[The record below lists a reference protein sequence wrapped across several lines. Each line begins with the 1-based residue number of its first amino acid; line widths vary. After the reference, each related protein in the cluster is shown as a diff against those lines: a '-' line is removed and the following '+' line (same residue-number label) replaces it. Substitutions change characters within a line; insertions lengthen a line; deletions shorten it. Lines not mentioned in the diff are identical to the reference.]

1 MKVNRRGMLIG
12 ATASLAAVRGAQAAL
27 PSQRWSQEVDVVV
40 VGAGAA
46 GFTTAIVAREAGAS
60 VALLEVQ
67 PHIGGHAIISGGNV
81 ALGGGTSQQQHYGI
95 EDSPDLLFRDL
106 TDWAAVNTNGVSDYR
121 YNDREIV
128 RAYADHSAPTFEW
141 LKAHGVV
148 FVDRA
153 PDPNGGIS
161 VGNSAPRE
169 HHAAPMD
176 WLIVQSGRRAPP
188 EARTS
193 TSSGAGLMWP
203 LDAAAR
209 KAGVQILLEH
219 RMVELLREQPRSGR
233 ITGVMARH
241 DGRDVTIRA
250 RKAVMLA
257 TGGSTGNVNFRR
269 MIDPRLTE
277 EYCGLAGLPWS
288 DQDASGEL
296 AAMAIGASLWGLA
309 GQAGEYGW
317 TLTKAG
323 RIGTQ
328 HGYGNVTWTPEC
340 AVFDRVR
347 ATGLRVR
354 DWQNVVLVNML
365 GARFHDETAAG
376 YPYDNYGTIK
386 DHVPYAASSAVPRD
400 YRAANFLNAALAG
413 FADGHNGGG
422 PIWALFDADAAARE
436 GWNCNPPWVD
446 TKAGFF
452 FQADTLRELAAR
464 ILMPY
469 QRRPMPPAALEAT
482 VTRYNGFVDAGRDTD
497 FGKPAPKFRIER
509 PPFYAAWSTP
519 VVHDTRSGLRIDA
532 RCRVLDLE
540 GELIPGLYSGGE
552 TAGGFSAHGLA
563 RALCQGYIAGRDIA
577 TLRT

>member
-188 EARTS
+188 EARPS

-269 MIDPRLTE
+269 MIDP
-277 EYCGLAGLPWS
+277 
-288 DQDASGEL
+288 
-296 AAMAIGASLWGLA
+296 
-309 GQAGEYGW
+309 
-317 TLTKAG
+317 G
-323 RIGTQ
+323 RNRTQ
-328 HGYGNVTWTPEC
+328 
-340 AVFDRVR
+340 
-347 ATGLRVR
+347 
-354 DWQNVVLVNML
+354 
-365 GARFHDETAAG
+365 
-376 YPYDNYGTIK
+376 
-386 DHVPYAASSAVPRD
+386 AASSPRWPSAPR
-400 YRAANFLNAALAG
+400 YGVSRGKLASTAGHSPRPAAS
-413 FADGHNGGG
+413 GHNMATAMSPGHRS
-422 PIWALFDADAAARE
+422 AQCSTACARQ
-436 GWNCNPPWVD
+436 V
-446 TKAGFF
+446 
-452 FQADTLRELAAR
+452 
-464 ILMPY
+464 
-469 QRRPMPPAALEAT
+469 
-482 VTRYNGFVDAGRDTD
+482 
-497 FGKPAPKFRIER
+497 
-509 PPFYAAWSTP
+509 YA
-519 VVHDTRSGLRIDA
+519 
-532 RCRVLDLE
+532 
-540 GELIPGLYSGGE
+540 
-552 TAGGFSAHGLA
+552 
-563 RALCQGYIAGRDIA
+563 
-577 TLRT
+577 